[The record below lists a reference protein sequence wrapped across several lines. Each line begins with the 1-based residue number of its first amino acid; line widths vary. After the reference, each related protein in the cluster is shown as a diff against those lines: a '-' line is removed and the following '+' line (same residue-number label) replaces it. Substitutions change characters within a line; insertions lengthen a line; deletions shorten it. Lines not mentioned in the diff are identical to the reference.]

1 MRMYIPVCTYK
12 TFCMAKFILTTNSEE
27 TCQARKKMCALYI
40 TGKNN
45 FFIIRNSTI

>member
-1 MRMYIPVCTYK
+1 MYIPAMYIQ
-12 TFCMAKFILTTNSEE
+12 TFCMAKLILTTNSEE